1 MRRRGLWTYENGL
14 VLLMSLANGVVTLDR
29 LLISYLSNDI
39 VGEFHLSNTQLGML
53 ASGLS
58 IAIAGSGFILAS
70 LADATR
76 RRKEILVLMLVLFSL
91 GSAVSGL
98 AGGFLFLI
106 AARFALGLAEGPIV
120 PVAQSIISI
129 ESSEHR
135 RGLNMG
141 IVLNLGAAAIG
152 LTLGPI
158 LATQI
163 AAAFGWRTAFF
174 LSCTPGLML
183 ALAIT
188 FWIRKPVEA
197 ARPAAEPGA
206 PAVPALTG
214 LMDVLKTRNMLL
226 CILISGLYSAWLIVQ
241 SVFLAR
247 YLVQVDGMKPTVMGF
262 VVAASGISTAISGM
276 AVPALSDRIGRRPAL
291 VIVTFFGMAAPLA
304 ALLVHG
310 SPVVVAFALFI
321 GYFGGG
327 AGPLYVSIIP
337 SESVPARYTATA
349 VAIALAS
356 GEILGGVLAPTLAG
370 KAADIYGLAAP
381 FWISAACA
389 GLCGVLSLFL
399 VETAPRLVQRAA
411 PA

>member
-1 MRRRGLWTYENGL
+1 MKLSRLWTYENGL

-39 VGEFHLSNTQLGML
+39 VTEFHLSNTQLGML

-91 GSAVSGL
+91 GSAISGL
-98 AGGFLFLI
+98 AGGFVFLL

-120 PVAQSIISI
+120 PVAQSIVSI

-183 ALAIT
+183 ALAIG
-188 FWIRKPVEA
+188 FWIRKPLEA
-197 ARPAAEPGA
+197 ARPAAGG
-206 PAVPALTG
+206 VPPLTG
-214 LMDVLKTRNMLL
+214 LMDVLKTRNIVL

-262 VVAASGISTAISGM
+262 VVAATGVSTAISGM

-291 VIVTFFGMAAPLA
+291 VVVTFFGMAAPLA
-304 ALLVHG
+304 ALFVHG
-310 SPVVVAFALFI
+310 SPVLVAFALFI

-370 KAADIYGLAAP
+370 KAADLYGLAAP

-389 GLCGVLSLFL
+389 GVCGVLSLLL
-399 VETAPRLVQRAA
+399 VETAPRLA
-411 PA
+411 PRTATA

>member
-1 MRRRGLWTYENGL
+1 
-14 VLLMSLANGVVTLDR
+14 
-29 LLISYLSNDI
+29 
-39 VGEFHLSNTQLGML
+39 ML

-91 GSAVSGL
+91 GSAISGL
-98 AGGFLFLI
+98 AGGFVFLL

-120 PVAQSIISI
+120 PVAQSIVSI

-197 ARPAAEPGA
+197 ARPTAGPGA
-206 PAVPALTG
+206 PAVPMLTG
-214 LMDVLKTRNMLL
+214 LMDVLKTRNILL

-247 YLVQVDGMKPTVMGF
+247 YLVQVDGIMLT
-262 VVAASGISTAISGM
+262 
-276 AVPALSDRIGRRPAL
+276 
-291 VIVTFFGMAAPLA
+291 
-304 ALLVHG
+304 
-310 SPVVVAFALFI
+310 
-321 GYFGGG
+321 
-327 AGPLYVSIIP
+327 
-337 SESVPARYTATA
+337 
-349 VAIALAS
+349 
-356 GEILGGVLAPTLAG
+356 
-370 KAADIYGLAAP
+370 
-381 FWISAACA
+381 
-389 GLCGVLSLFL
+389 
-399 VETAPRLVQRAA
+399 
-411 PA
+411 